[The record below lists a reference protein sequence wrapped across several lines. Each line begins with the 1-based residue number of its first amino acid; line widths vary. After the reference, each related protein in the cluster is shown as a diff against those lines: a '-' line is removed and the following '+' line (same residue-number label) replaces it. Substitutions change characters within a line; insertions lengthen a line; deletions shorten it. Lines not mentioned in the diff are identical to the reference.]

1 MRYNIPEVN
10 PMELRDAI
18 RTRVS
23 VRKFDGRKVDT
34 DTIGMILRM
43 GMCAPSASDR
53 RPWLFW
59 VVENEDLIN
68 MLATA
73 TPYATPAHGAP
84 LVIVV
89 GNDPAVSTGIG
100 VIDCSAVIQNMLLA
114 IHDAGLGA
122 VWIGCW
128 PHDDRQSNVRS
139 ILNIP
144 DNIDIVSFI
153 VVGHPAEHPE
163 PKDKWNAGK
172 ITWM

>member
-1 MRYNIPEVN
+1 
-10 PMELRDAI
+10 MELLDAI

-23 VRKFDGRKVDT
+23 VRRYDGRKVDT
-34 DTIGMILRM
+34 DIIGKILRA

-53 RPWLFW
+53 RPWKLW
-59 VVENEDLIN
+59 VVENEDTIN

-73 TPYATPAHGAP
+73 TPHAVPAHGAP

-89 GNDPAVSTGIG
+89 GNDSSISTGMG
-100 VIDCSAVIQNMLLA
+100 VIDCSALIQNMLLA
-114 IHDAGLGA
+114 IHDMGLGA

-128 PHDDRQSNVRS
+128 PHEDRQANVRG

-144 DNIDIVSFI
+144 DGIEIVSFI

-163 PKDKWNAGK
+163 PKDKWDPGK
-172 ITWM
+172 VTWM